1 MIHVFLLIVLAN
13 GVIVSQD
20 MYFRSINVCNAYAE
34 SIVVRKNPY
43 SISPYVSAYCI
54 PKLVE
59 PEGLFIYD
67 K

>member
-1 MIHVFLLIVLAN
+1 
-13 GVIVSQD
+13 

-43 SISPYVSAYCI
+43 SISPYVSAYCV

-59 PEGLFIYD
+59 PEGLLIYD